1 MRLVLLAAVADRG
14 VIGVDN
20 QLPWHLP
27 EDLRRFKALTLH
39 HVVVMGR
46 LTFESIVQR
55 LGRPL
60 PQRISL
66 VLTRDAG
73 WSVPDHVQQQAL
85 SCGAQVQAV
94 HRLED
99 LADAVARVSG
109 ADGPVYVIGG
119 AQIYQATMPLADA
132 LDITRV
138 HLDVAGDAFFPV
150 VDSKKWECE
159 SGEMQTSEQGGI
171 RFQFQHYRRQA

>member
-14 VIGVDN
+14 VIGVEN

-27 EDLRRFKALTLH
+27 EDLRRFKALTMH

-55 LGRPL
+55 LGKPL
-60 PQRISL
+60 PQRTSL

-73 WSVPDHVQQQAL
+73 WSVPDHVQQQAV
-85 SCGAQVQAV
+85 SCGARVQGV
-94 HRLED
+94 HRLDD

-119 AQIYQATMPLADA
+119 AQIYQATMPFADEM
-132 LDITRV
+132 DITRV
-138 HLDVAGDAFFPV
+138 HLDVQGDAFFP
-150 VDSKKWECE
+150 DIDENEWECE
-159 SGEMQTSEQGGI
+159 SGEMQISEQGGI
-171 RFQFQHYRRQA
+171 RFQFQHYRRSA